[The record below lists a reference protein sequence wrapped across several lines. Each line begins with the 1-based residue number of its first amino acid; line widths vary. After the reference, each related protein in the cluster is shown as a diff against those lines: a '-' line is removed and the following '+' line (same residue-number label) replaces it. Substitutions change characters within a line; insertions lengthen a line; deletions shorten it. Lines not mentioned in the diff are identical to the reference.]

1 MIVYKIVGKAE
12 NDSRSITING
22 TRTNYTLCGLKLDVG
37 YRITLTFY
45 SNGGEGPDTTY
56 DLQASEGIS

>member
-1 MIVYKIVGKAE
+1 MIVYEIASKE
-12 NDSRSITING
+12 ESDSRSITVNG

-37 YRITLTFY
+37 YQITLTFY
-45 SNGGEGPDTTY
+45 SNGGKGPGITY